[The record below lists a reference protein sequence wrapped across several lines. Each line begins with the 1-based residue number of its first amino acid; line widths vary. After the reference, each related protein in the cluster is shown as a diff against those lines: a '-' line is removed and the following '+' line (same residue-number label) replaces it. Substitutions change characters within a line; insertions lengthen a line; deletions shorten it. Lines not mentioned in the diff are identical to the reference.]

1 MNFKAILD
9 KIKPTNNKGSS
20 QVVMLGNDAVYVLVT
35 GQAPQVTS
43 IPLVNGDWESALK
56 ESLSS
61 KVFDSNSVQLIVCAN
76 YYQTYQIDK
85 PDIPESEWSV
95 ALPFLLK
102 DLVSERVTEITAS
115 AVALPTSNKLQVYV
129 LPKKLLDKLVKIT
142 LSAQVEL
149 KGVVPE
155 DEIWGD
161 SAGELSNFLLLQRSA
176 NTHFKLG
183 AFVENTVCFQRTI
196 RSVVPPLT
204 GVASS
209 ALQLDGLALELQRSI
224 DYLSSQIKGTQLH
237 QLKICCDEEDEAE
250 LRDALN
256 NTLSSTV
263 SLLVEEERENSESLL
278 VKLAAEK
285 EAFNVNL
292 YPEHLKPKKEYFT
305 LTNVV
310 ASWGLVFVLLLG
322 GYFVMQYKTSN
333 LDKELTVLQHQS
345 KQLNQQVKQL
355 NSKLIQH
362 KPSPDKVAAVA
373 RLKRETQ
380 AKKEALKAVGQYDQS
395 QQVGYSGVM
404 NALAKL
410 GRDDISLS
418 QIYMTHNTLDLSGFA
433 RNAKVV
439 PNWIG
444 QFKSELN
451 LVGRAFEKL
460 KIGRNDQ
467 DVVTFELNTRRESK

>member
-20 QVVMLGNDAVYVLVT
+20 QVVMLGNDAVYVSVT

-43 IPLVNGDWESALK
+43 TPLVNGDWESALK

-322 GYFVMQYKTSN
+322 GYFLMQYKTSN

>member
-20 QVVMLGNDAVYVLVT
+20 QVVMLGNDAVYVSVT

-43 IPLVNGDWESALK
+43 TPLVNGDWESALK

>member
-20 QVVMLGNDAVYVLVT
+20 QVVMLGNDAVYVSVT
-35 GQAPQVTS
+35 EQEPQVTS

-61 KVFDSNSVQLIVCAN
+61 KAFNSNSVQLIVCAN

-115 AVALPTSNKLQVYV
+115 AVALPTSNKLQAYV

-142 LSAQVEL
+142 LAAQVEL

-155 DEIWGD
+155 DEIWGG

-250 LRDALN
+250 LQDALN

-285 EAFNVNL
+285 DVFSVNL
-292 YPEHLKPKKEYFT
+292 YPDHLRPKKEFFT
-305 LTNVV
+305 LENVA
-310 ASWGLVFVLLLG
+310 ASWGLVCVLLLG

-333 LDKELTVLQHQS
+333 LDKELTVLQHKS
-345 KQLNQQVKQL
+345 TQLNQQVKQL
-355 NSKLIQH
+355 NSQLIQH
-362 KPSPDKVAAVA
+362 KPSPEKVAAVA

>member
-20 QVVMLGNDAVYVLVT
+20 QIVMLGNDAIYISSIEPELPVT
-35 GQAPQVTS
+35 C
-43 IPLVNGDWESALK
+43 IPVINEDWESALK
-56 ESLSS
+56 KSLSS
-61 KVFDSNSVQLIVCAN
+61 GAFTSNSLQLIVCAN
-76 YYQTYQIDK
+76 YYQTYQLDK

-102 DLVSERVTEITAS
+102 DLVSERVTEIIAS

-129 LPKKLLDKLVKIT
+129 LPKKLLDKILNIT
-142 LSAQVEL
+142 NSAQVEL
-149 KGVVPE
+149 IGVAPE
-155 DEIWGD
+155 DEIWGY
-161 SAGELSNFLLLQRSA
+161 SAGELSNFILLQRSA
-176 NTHFKLG
+176 NSQFKLG

-196 RSVVPPLT
+196 RSVAPPLT

-237 QLKICCDEEDEAE
+237 QLKICCDEEDESE
-250 LRDALN
+250 LQGVLN

-263 SLLVEEERENSESLL
+263 SLLIEGDRDNSESLL
-278 VKLAAEK
+278 VKLAAKK

-310 ASWGLVFVLLLG
+310 ASWGLVCVLLLG
-322 GYFVMQYKTSN
+322 GYFVMQSQVSE
-333 LDKELTVLQHQS
+333 LDKALIALQHDS
-345 KQLNQQVKQL
+345 NQLNKQVKQL
-355 NSKLIQH
+355 NSQLTQH
-362 KPSPDKVAAVA
+362 GPSPGMIAAVK

-380 AKKEALKAVGQYDQS
+380 ANKEALKAIGQYDES

-404 NALAKL
+404 NSLAQL
-410 GRDDISLS
+410 GRNDISLS
-418 QIYMTHNTLDLSGFA
+418 HIYMTHNTLDLSGLA
-433 RNAKVV
+433 RNANVV

-444 QFKSELN
+444 QFKNELN
-451 LVGRAFEKL
+451 LVGRSFEKL

>member
-9 KIKPTNNKGSS
+9 KIKPTNNQGSS
-20 QVVMLGNDAVYVLVT
+20 QVVMLGNDAVYMSSTEPEL
-35 GQAPQVTS
+35 QVTS
-43 IPLVNGDWESALK
+43 IPVVNGDWESALK
-56 ESLSS
+56 KSLNSEA
-61 KVFDSNSVQLIVCAN
+61 FTSNSLQLIVCAN
-76 YYQTYQIDK
+76 YYQTFQIDK

-129 LPKKLLDKLVKIT
+129 LPKKLLDKLVNIANST
-142 LSAQVEL
+142 QVEL
-149 KGVVPE
+149 SGVAPE
-155 DEIWGD
+155 DEIWGY
-161 SAGELSNFLLLQRSA
+161 SAGELSNFILLQRSI
-176 NTHFKLG
+176 NSHFKLG

-250 LRDALN
+250 LQNALN

-263 SLLVEEERENSESLL
+263 SLLVEGERENSESLL

-285 EAFNVNL
+285 AVFNVNL

-305 LTNVV
+305 LTNVA
-310 ASWGLVFVLLLG
+310 ASWGLVCILLLG
-322 GYFVMQYKTSN
+322 GYFVMQYQTSN
-333 LDKELTVLQHQS
+333 LDKELTALQHDS
-345 KQLNQQVKQL
+345 NQLNKQVNQL
-355 NSKLIQH
+355 NSKLTQH
-362 KPSPDKVAAVA
+362 KPSPEKVAAVA

-380 AKKEALKAVGQYDQS
+380 AKKEALKAVGQYDES

-404 NALAKL
+404 NSLAKL
-410 GRDDISLS
+410 GRNDISLS
-418 QIYMTHNTLDLSGFA
+418 HIYMTHDILDLSGFA
-433 RNAKVV
+433 RNANVV

-467 DVVTFELNTRRESK
+467 DVVTFELSTRRESK

>member
-20 QVVMLGNDAVYVLVT
+20 QVVMLGNDAVYVSVT
-35 GQAPQVTS
+35 EQEPQVTS

-61 KVFDSNSVQLIVCAN
+61 KAFNSNSVQLIVCAN

-115 AVALPTSNKLQVYV
+115 AVALPTSNKLQAYV

-142 LSAQVEL
+142 LAAQVEL

-155 DEIWGD
+155 DEIWGG

-250 LRDALN
+250 LQDALN

-285 EAFNVNL
+285 DVFSVNL
-292 YPEHLKPKKEYFT
+292 YPDHLRPKKEFFT
-305 LTNVV
+305 LENVA
-310 ASWGLVFVLLLG
+310 ASWGLVCVLLLG

-333 LDKELTVLQHQS
+333 LDKELTVLQHKS
-345 KQLNQQVKQL
+345 TQLNQQVKQL
-355 NSKLIQH
+355 NNKLIQH
-362 KPSPDKVAAVA
+362 KPSPEKVAAVA

>member
-20 QVVMLGNDAVYVLVT
+20 QVVMLGNDAVYVSVT
-35 GQAPQVTS
+35 EQEPQVTS

-61 KVFDSNSVQLIVCAN
+61 KAFNSNSVQLIVCAN

-115 AVALPTSNKLQVYV
+115 AVALPTSNKLQAYV

-142 LSAQVEL
+142 LAAQVEL

-250 LRDALN
+250 LQDALN

-285 EAFNVNL
+285 DVFSVNL
-292 YPEHLKPKKEYFT
+292 YPDHLRPKKEFFT
-305 LTNVV
+305 LENVA
-310 ASWGLVFVLLLG
+310 ASWGLVCVLLLG

-345 KQLNQQVKQL
+345 NQLNQQVKQL

-362 KPSPDKVAAVA
+362 KPSPEKVAAVA

>member
-20 QVVMLGNDAVYVLVT
+20 QVVMLGNDAVYVSVT

-362 KPSPDKVAAVA
+362 KPSPEKVAAVA

>member
-20 QVVMLGNDAVYVLVT
+20 QVVMLGNDAVYVSVT
-35 GQAPQVTS
+35 EQEPQVTS

-61 KVFDSNSVQLIVCAN
+61 KAFNSNSVQLIVCAN

-85 PDIPESEWSV
+85 PDIPESEWLV

-115 AVALPTSNKLQVYV
+115 AVALPTSNKLQAYV

-142 LSAQVEL
+142 LAAQVEL

-250 LRDALN
+250 LQDALN

-285 EAFNVNL
+285 DVFSVNL
-292 YPEHLKPKKEYFT
+292 YPDHLRPKKEFFT
-305 LTNVV
+305 LENVA
-310 ASWGLVFVLLLG
+310 ASWGLVCVLLLG

-333 LDKELTVLQHQS
+333 LDKELTVLQHKS
-345 KQLNQQVKQL
+345 TQLNQQVKQL
-355 NSKLIQH
+355 NSQLIQH
-362 KPSPDKVAAVA
+362 KPSPEKVAAVA

>member
-9 KIKPTNNKGSS
+9 KVRPTSNKGSA
-20 QVVMLGNDAVYVLVT
+20 QVVMLANDAIYISPT
-35 GQAPQVTS
+35 EQSPQITRIS
-43 IPLVNGDWESALK
+43 LVNGDWESALK
-56 ESLSS
+56 QSLNSEAFTSS
-61 KVFDSNSVQLIVCAN
+61 SLQLIVCAN

-85 PDIPESEWSV
+85 PDIPENEWSV

-102 DLVSERVTEITAS
+102 DLVSERVTDITAS

-129 LPKKLLDKLVKIT
+129 LPKKLLDKLLNVT
-142 LSAQVEL
+142 NSVQVEL

-155 DEIWGD
+155 DEIWGY
-161 SAGELSNFLLLQRSA
+161 SAGELSNFILLQRSQNA
-176 NTHFKLG
+176 HFKLG
-183 AFVENTVCFQRTI
+183 AFVEHTVCFQRTI

-250 LRDALN
+250 LQSVLN
-256 NTLSSTV
+256 DTLSSSV
-263 SLLVEEERENSESLL
+263 SLLVDKERENSESLL
-278 VKLAAEK
+278 VQLAAEK
-285 EAFNVNL
+285 NDFNVNL
-292 YPEHLKPKKEYFT
+292 YPEHLKPQKEYFT
-305 LTNVV
+305 LANVV
-310 ASWGLVFVLLLG
+310 VSWAIISVLLLG
-322 GYFVMQYKTSN
+322 SYFVMQYQTSL
-333 LDKELTVLQHQS
+333 LDAELTTLQHDS
-345 KQLNQQVKQL
+345 KQLNKQVNQL
-355 NSKLIQH
+355 NSQLTQH
-362 KPSPDKVAAVA
+362 KPSPEKVAAVA

-380 AKKEALKAVGQYDQS
+380 AKKEALKAVGQYDES

-410 GRDDISLS
+410 GRNDISLS
-418 QIYMTHNTLDLSGFA
+418 NIYMTHDTLDLSGFA
-433 RNAKVV
+433 RNANVV

-444 QFKSELN
+444 QFQSELN
-451 LVGRAFEKL
+451 LVGRTFEKL

-467 DVVTFELNTRRESK
+467 DVVTFELSTRRESK

>member
-20 QVVMLGNDAVYVLVT
+20 QVVLLGNDAIYISST
-35 GQAPQVTS
+35 EQEHQVTS
-43 IPLVNGDWESALK
+43 IPVVNGDWESALK
-56 ESLSS
+56 KSLNSEA
-61 KVFDSNSVQLIVCAN
+61 FTSNRLQLIVCAN
-76 YYQTYQIDK
+76 YYQTFQIDK

-129 LPKKLLDKLVKIT
+129 LPKKLLDKLLNIT
-142 LSAQVEL
+142 HSAQVEVS
-149 KGVVPE
+149 GVAPE
-155 DEIWGD
+155 DEIWGY
-161 SAGELSNFLLLQRSA
+161 SAGELSNFILLQRSA
-176 NTHFKLG
+176 NSHFKLG

-209 ALQLDGLALELQRSI
+209 TLQLDGLALELQRSI

-237 QLKICCDEEDEAE
+237 QLKICCDEENEAE
-250 LRDALN
+250 LQGVLN

-263 SLLVEEERENSESLL
+263 SLLVEGERENSESLL

-310 ASWGLVFVLLLG
+310 ASWGLVCVLLLG
-322 GYFVMQYKTSN
+322 GYFVMQYQASN
-333 LDKELTVLQHQS
+333 LDKALTALQHDS
-345 KQLNQQVKQL
+345 SQLNKQVNQL
-355 NSKLIQH
+355 NSKLTQH
-362 KPSPDKVAAVA
+362 KPSPEKVAAVA

-380 AKKEALKAVGQYDQS
+380 AKKEALKAVGQYDES

-404 NALAKL
+404 NSLAKL
-410 GRDDISLS
+410 GRNDISLS
-418 QIYMTHNTLDLSGFA
+418 HIYMTHDTLDLSGFA
-433 RNAKVV
+433 RNANVV

-467 DVVTFELNTRRESK
+467 DVVTFELSTRRESK

>member
-20 QVVMLGNDAVYVLVT
+20 QVVMLGNDAVYVSVT
-35 GQAPQVTS
+35 GQVPQVTS

-209 ALQLDGLALELQRSI
+209 SLQLDGLALELQRSI

-451 LVGRAFEKL
+451 LVGRTFEKL

>member
-161 SAGELSNFLLLQRSA
+161 SAGELSNFLLLQRSV

-310 ASWGLVFVLLLG
+310 ASWELVFVLLLG

>member
-20 QVVMLGNDAVYVLVT
+20 QVVLLGNDAIYISST
-35 GQAPQVTS
+35 EQEHQVTS
-43 IPLVNGDWESALK
+43 IPVVNGDWESALK
-56 ESLSS
+56 KSLNSEA
-61 KVFDSNSVQLIVCAN
+61 FTSNSLQLIVCAN
-76 YYQTYQIDK
+76 YYQTFQIDK

-129 LPKKLLDKLVKIT
+129 LPKKLLDKLLNIT
-142 LSAQVEL
+142 HSAQVEL
-149 KGVVPE
+149 SGVAPE
-155 DEIWGD
+155 DEIWGY
-161 SAGELSNFLLLQRSA
+161 SAGELSNFILLQRSA
-176 NTHFKLG
+176 NSHFKLG

-237 QLKICCDEEDEAE
+237 QLKICCDEENEAE
-250 LRDALN
+250 LQGVLN

-263 SLLVEEERENSESLL
+263 SLLVEGERENSESLL
-278 VKLAAEK
+278 VKLAVEK
-285 EAFNVNL
+285 TVFNVNL

-310 ASWGLVFVLLLG
+310 ASWGLVCVLLLG
-322 GYFVMQYKTSN
+322 GYFVMQYQASN
-333 LDKELTVLQHQS
+333 LDKALTALQHDS
-345 KQLNQQVKQL
+345 SQLNKQVNQL
-355 NSKLIQH
+355 NSKLTQH
-362 KPSPDKVAAVA
+362 KPSPEKVAAVA

-380 AKKEALKAVGQYDQS
+380 AKKEALKAVGQYDES

-404 NALAKL
+404 NSLAKL
-410 GRDDISLS
+410 GRNDISLS
-418 QIYMTHNTLDLSGFA
+418 HIYMTHDTLDLSGFA
-433 RNAKVV
+433 RNANVV

-467 DVVTFELNTRRESK
+467 DVVTFELSTRRESK

>member
-20 QVVMLGNDAVYVLVT
+20 QVVMLGNDAVYVSVT

-355 NSKLIQH
+355 NNKLIQH

>member
-20 QVVMLGNDAVYVLVT
+20 QVVMLGNDAVYVSVT
-35 GQAPQVTS
+35 EQEPQVTS

-61 KVFDSNSVQLIVCAN
+61 KVFNSNSVQLIVCAN

-115 AVALPTSNKLQVYV
+115 AVALPTSNKLQAYV

-142 LSAQVEL
+142 LAAQVEL

-250 LRDALN
+250 LQDALN

-278 VKLAAEK
+278 VKLAVEK
-285 EAFNVNL
+285 DVFSVNL
-292 YPEHLKPKKEYFT
+292 YPDHLRPKKEFFT
-305 LTNVV
+305 LENVA
-310 ASWGLVFVLLLG
+310 ASWGLVCVLLLG

-333 LDKELTVLQHQS
+333 LDKELTVLQHKS
-345 KQLNQQVKQL
+345 TQLNQQVKQL

>member
-20 QVVMLGNDAVYVLVT
+20 QVVMLGNDAVYVSVT

-322 GYFVMQYKTSN
+322 GYFLMQYKTSN

>member
-20 QVVMLGNDAVYVLVT
+20 QVVMLGNDAVYVSVT

-209 ALQLDGLALELQRSI
+209 ALQLDGLALEFQRSI

-362 KPSPDKVAAVA
+362 KPSPEKVAAVA

>member
-20 QVVMLGNDAVYVLVT
+20 QVVMLGNDAVYVSVT

-250 LRDALN
+250 LQDALN

-285 EAFNVNL
+285 DVFSVNL
-292 YPEHLKPKKEYFT
+292 YPDHLRPKKEFFT
-305 LTNVV
+305 LENVA
-310 ASWGLVFVLLLG
+310 ASWGLVCVLLLG

-333 LDKELTVLQHQS
+333 LDKELTVLQHKS
-345 KQLNQQVKQL
+345 TQLNQQVKQL
-355 NSKLIQH
+355 NNKLIQH
-362 KPSPDKVAAVA
+362 KPSPEKVAAVA

>member
-9 KIKPTNNKGSS
+9 KVRPTSNKGSA
-20 QVVMLGNDAVYVLVT
+20 QVVMLANDAIYISPT
-35 GQAPQVTS
+35 EQSPQITRIS
-43 IPLVNGDWESALK
+43 LVNGDWESALK
-56 ESLSS
+56 QFLNSEAFTSGSL
-61 KVFDSNSVQLIVCAN
+61 QLIVCAN

-85 PDIPESEWSV
+85 PDVPENEWSV

-102 DLVSERVTEITAS
+102 DLVSERVTDITAS

-129 LPKKLLDKLVKIT
+129 LPKKLLDKLLNVT
-142 LSAQVEL
+142 NSVQVEL

-155 DEIWGD
+155 DEIWGY
-161 SAGELSNFLLLQRSA
+161 SAGELSNFILLQRSQNA
-176 NTHFKLG
+176 HFKLG
-183 AFVENTVCFQRTI
+183 AFVEHTVCFQRTI

-250 LRDALN
+250 LQSVLN
-256 NTLSSTV
+256 DTLSSSV
-263 SLLVEEERENSESLL
+263 SLLVDKDRENSESLL
-278 VKLAAEK
+278 VQLAAEK
-285 EAFNVNL
+285 NDFNVNL
-292 YPEHLKPKKEYFT
+292 YPEHLKPQKEYFT
-305 LTNVV
+305 LANVV
-310 ASWGLVFVLLLG
+310 ASWAIISVLLLG
-322 GYFVMQYKTSN
+322 SYFVMQYQVSN
-333 LDKELTVLQHQS
+333 LDAELTTLQHDS
-345 KQLNQQVKQL
+345 KQLNKQVNQL
-355 NSKLIQH
+355 NSQLTRH
-362 KPSPDKVAAVA
+362 KPSPEKVAAVA

-380 AKKEALKAVGQYDQS
+380 AKKEALKAVGQYDES

-410 GRDDISLS
+410 GRNDISLS
-418 QIYMTHNTLDLSGFA
+418 NIYMTHDTLDLSGFA
-433 RNAKVV
+433 RNANVV

-444 QFKSELN
+444 QFQSELN
-451 LVGRAFEKL
+451 LVGRTFEKL

-467 DVVTFELNTRRESK
+467 DVVTFELSTRRESK

>member
-9 KIKPTNNKGSS
+9 KIKPTNNQGSS
-20 QVVMLGNDAVYVLVT
+20 QVVMLGNDAVYMSSTEPEL
-35 GQAPQVTS
+35 QVTS
-43 IPLVNGDWESALK
+43 IPVVNGDWESALK
-56 ESLSS
+56 KSLNSEA
-61 KVFDSNSVQLIVCAN
+61 FTSNSLQLIVCAN
-76 YYQTYQIDK
+76 YYQTFQIDK

-129 LPKKLLDKLVKIT
+129 LPKKLLDKLVNIANST
-142 LSAQVEL
+142 QVEL
-149 KGVVPE
+149 SGVAPE
-155 DEIWGD
+155 DELWGY
-161 SAGELSNFLLLQRSA
+161 SAGELSNFILLQRSI
-176 NTHFKLG
+176 NSHFKLG

-250 LRDALN
+250 LQNALN

-263 SLLVEEERENSESLL
+263 SLLVEGERENSESLL

-285 EAFNVNL
+285 TVFNVNL

-305 LTNVV
+305 LTNVA
-310 ASWGLVFVLLLG
+310 ASWGLVCILLLG
-322 GYFVMQYKTSN
+322 GYFVMQYQTSN
-333 LDKELTVLQHQS
+333 LDKELTALQHGS
-345 KQLNQQVKQL
+345 NQLNKQVNQL
-355 NSKLIQH
+355 NSKLTQH
-362 KPSPDKVAAVA
+362 KPSPEKVAAVA

-380 AKKEALKAVGQYDQS
+380 AKKEALKAVGQYDES

-404 NALAKL
+404 NSLAKL
-410 GRDDISLS
+410 GRNDISLS
-418 QIYMTHNTLDLSGFA
+418 HIYMTHDILDLSGFA
-433 RNAKVV
+433 RNANVV

-467 DVVTFELNTRRESK
+467 DVVTFELSTRRESK

>member
-1 MNFKAILD
+1 M
-9 KIKPTNNKGSS
+9 
-20 QVVMLGNDAVYVLVT
+20 
-35 GQAPQVTS
+35 
-43 IPLVNGDWESALK
+43 
-56 ESLSS
+56 
-61 KVFDSNSVQLIVCAN
+61 
-76 YYQTYQIDK
+76 
-85 PDIPESEWSV
+85 
-95 ALPFLLK
+95 
-102 DLVSERVTEITAS
+102 TEITAS
-115 AVALPTSNKLQVYV
+115 AVALPTSNKLQAYV

-142 LSAQVEL
+142 LAAQVEL

-250 LRDALN
+250 LQDALN

-285 EAFNVNL
+285 DVFSVNL
-292 YPEHLKPKKEYFT
+292 YPDHLRPKKEFFT
-305 LTNVV
+305 LENVA
-310 ASWGLVFVLLLG
+310 ASWGLVCVLLLG